1 MKRLAAGISLL
12 VPVAAGAV
20 RWLDLVNFCDL
31 TTGFVTL
38 GPVWARY
45 LCMALVLSLGV
56 LASFLAARRPSG
68 LVRRSMSLG
77 LLCLLAGGAF
87 AALAGVQL
95 AALLGGREA
104 DVLETAQT
112 VLYLLTALWLLLLGI
127 SRVAGS
133 TVAPSGSAWT
143 GILGTF
149 AFYLLTVRRF
159 CFNPSGIVRIVPAVQ
174 VFSALSAL
182 VLLQG
187 AVKAF
192 YLPHLP
198 VGRGLFF
205 RGYLAFFFCTC
216 LEAPQAVCLYL
227 GGQYTLAQ
235 LAEGLALGVIGLI
248 GLRCAALT
256 VGDEQ
261 PEQPKSQEQ
270 PEAAEEDPTR

>member
-1 MKRLAAGISLL
+1 MKRLTAGISLL

-31 TTGFVTL
+31 TTGFVLL

-45 LCMALVLSLGV
+45 LCMAMVLSLGV

-95 AALLGGREA
+95 AALLGGAEA

-143 GILGTF
+143 GIMGTF

-159 CFNPSGIVRIVPAVQ
+159 CFNPSGIVRIVPTVQ

-256 VGDEQ
+256 VGEEQ
-261 PEQPKSQEQ
+261 PEQQEQ
-270 PEAAEEDPTR
+270 PEAAEEEPTR

>member
-104 DVLETAQT
+104 DVLETTQT

-159 CFNPSGIVRIVPAVQ
+159 CFNPSGIVRIVPTVQ

-261 PEQPKSQEQ
+261 PEKPKSQEQ
-270 PEAAEEDPTR
+270 PEAAEELTR

>member
-1 MKRLAAGISLL
+1 MKRLTAGISLL

-31 TTGFVTL
+31 TTGFVLL

-45 LCMALVLSLGV
+45 LCMAMVLSLGV

-95 AALLGGREA
+95 AALMGGAEA

-133 TVAPSGSAWT
+133 AVAPSGSAWT

-159 CFNPSGIVRIVPAVQ
+159 CFNPSGIVRIVPTVQ

-256 VGDEQ
+256 VGEEQ
-261 PEQPKSQEQ
+261 SEQQEQ
-270 PEAAEEDPTR
+270 PEAAEEEPTR

>member
-1 MKRLAAGISLL
+1 MKRLTAGISLL

-20 RWLDLVNFCDL
+20 RWLDLLNFCDL
-31 TTGFVTL
+31 TTGFVLL

-45 LCMALVLSLGV
+45 LCMAMVLSLGV

-95 AALLGGREA
+95 AALLGGAEA

-159 CFNPSGIVRIVPAVQ
+159 CFNPSGIVRIVPTVQ

-256 VGDEQ
+256 VGEEQ
-261 PEQPKSQEQ
+261 SEQQEQ
-270 PEAAEEDPTR
+270 PEAAEEEPTR

>member
-1 MKRLAAGISLL
+1 MKRLTAGISLL

-31 TTGFVTL
+31 TTGFVLL

-45 LCMALVLSLGV
+45 LCMAMVLSLGV

-87 AALAGVQL
+87 AAMAGVQL
-95 AALLGGREA
+95 AALLGGAEA

-159 CFNPSGIVRIVPAVQ
+159 CFNPSGIVRIVPTVQ

-198 VGRGLFF
+198 IGRGLFF

-256 VGDEQ
+256 VGEEQ
-261 PEQPKSQEQ
+261 SEQQEQ
-270 PEAAEEDPTR
+270 PEAAEEEPTR

>member
-1 MKRLAAGISLL
+1 MKRLTAGISLL

-31 TTGFVTL
+31 TTGFVLL

-45 LCMALVLSLGV
+45 LCMAMVLSLGV

-95 AALLGGREA
+95 AALLGGAEA

-159 CFNPSGIVRIVPAVQ
+159 CFNPSGIVRIVPTVQ
-174 VFSALSAL
+174 VFSALSAM

-256 VGDEQ
+256 VGEEQ
-261 PEQPKSQEQ
+261 PEQQEQ
-270 PEAAEEDPTR
+270 PEAAEKEPTR

>member
-1 MKRLAAGISLL
+1 MKRLTAGISLL
-12 VPVAAGAV
+12 VPVAAGAG

-31 TTGFVTL
+31 TTGFVLL

-45 LCMALVLSLGV
+45 LCMAMVLSLGV

-95 AALLGGREA
+95 AALLGGAEA

-159 CFNPSGIVRIVPAVQ
+159 CFNPSGIVRIVPTVQ

-256 VGDEQ
+256 VGEEQ
-261 PEQPKSQEQ
+261 PEQQEQ
-270 PEAAEEDPTR
+270 PEAAEEEPTR

>member
-1 MKRLAAGISLL
+1 MKRLTAGISLL

-31 TTGFVTL
+31 TTGFVLL

-45 LCMALVLSLGV
+45 LCMAMVLSLGV

-95 AALLGGREA
+95 AALLGGAEA

-159 CFNPSGIVRIVPAVQ
+159 CFNPSGIVRIVPTVQ

-198 VGRGLFF
+198 IGRGLFF

-256 VGDEQ
+256 VGEEQ
-261 PEQPKSQEQ
+261 PEQQEQ
-270 PEAAEEDPTR
+270 PEAAEEEPTR

>member
-159 CFNPSGIVRIVPAVQ
+159 CFNPSGIVRIVPTVQ

-205 RGYLAFFFCTC
+205 RSYLAFFFCTC

-270 PEAAEEDPTR
+270 PEAAEELTR

>member
-1 MKRLAAGISLL
+1 MKRLTAGISLL

-31 TTGFVTL
+31 TTGFVLL

-45 LCMALVLSLGV
+45 LCMAMVLSLGV

-95 AALLGGREA
+95 AALLGGAEA

-112 VLYLLTALWLLLLGI
+112 VLYLLTALWLLLLGV

-159 CFNPSGIVRIVPAVQ
+159 CFNPSGIVRIVPTVQ

-256 VGDEQ
+256 VGEEQ
-261 PEQPKSQEQ
+261 SEQQEQ
-270 PEAAEEDPTR
+270 PEAAEEEPTR

>member
-1 MKRLAAGISLL
+1 MKRLTAGISLL

-31 TTGFVTL
+31 TTGFVLL

-45 LCMALVLSLGV
+45 LCMAMVLSLGV

-95 AALLGGREA
+95 EALLGGAEA

-159 CFNPSGIVRIVPAVQ
+159 CFNPSGIVRIVPTVQ

-198 VGRGLFF
+198 IGRGLFF

-256 VGDEQ
+256 VGEEQ
-261 PEQPKSQEQ
+261 PEQQEQ
-270 PEAAEEDPTR
+270 PEAAEEEPTR

>member
-1 MKRLAAGISLL
+1 MKRLTAGISLL

-31 TTGFVTL
+31 TTGFVLL

-45 LCMALVLSLGV
+45 LCMAMVLSLGV

-95 AALLGGREA
+95 AALLGGAEA

-159 CFNPSGIVRIVPAVQ
+159 CFNPSGIVRIVPTVQ

-216 LEAPQAVCLYL
+216 LAAPQAVCLYL

-256 VGDEQ
+256 VGEEQ
-261 PEQPKSQEQ
+261 PEQQEQ
-270 PEAAEEDPTR
+270 PEAAEEEPTR

>member
-1 MKRLAAGISLL
+1 MKRLTAGISLL

-31 TTGFVTL
+31 TTGFVLL

-45 LCMALVLSLGV
+45 LCMAMVLSLGV

-95 AALLGGREA
+95 AALLGGAEA

-159 CFNPSGIVRIVPAVQ
+159 CFNPSGIVRIVPTVQ
-174 VFSALSAL
+174 VFSALCAL

-256 VGDEQ
+256 VGEEQ
-261 PEQPKSQEQ
+261 PEQQEQ
-270 PEAAEEDPTR
+270 PEAAEEEPTR

>member
-1 MKRLAAGISLL
+1 MKRLTAGISLL

-31 TTGFVTL
+31 TTGFVLL

-45 LCMALVLSLGV
+45 LCMAMVLSLGV

-95 AALLGGREA
+95 AALLGGAEA

-159 CFNPSGIVRIVPAVQ
+159 CFNPSGIVRIVPTVQ

-198 VGRGLFF
+198 VGLGLFF

-256 VGDEQ
+256 VGEEQ
-261 PEQPKSQEQ
+261 PEQQEQ
-270 PEAAEEDPTR
+270 PEAAEEEPTR

>member
-1 MKRLAAGISLL
+1 MKRLTAGISLL

-31 TTGFVTL
+31 TTGFVLL

-45 LCMALVLSLGV
+45 LCMAMVLSLGV

-87 AALAGVQL
+87 AVLAGVQL
-95 AALLGGREA
+95 AALLGGAEA

-159 CFNPSGIVRIVPAVQ
+159 CFNPSGIVRIVPTVQ

-256 VGDEQ
+256 VGEEQ
-261 PEQPKSQEQ
+261 SEQQEQ
-270 PEAAEEDPTR
+270 PEAAEEEPTR

>member
-1 MKRLAAGISLL
+1 MKRLTAGISLL

-31 TTGFVTL
+31 TTGFVLL

-45 LCMALVLSLGV
+45 LCMAMVLSLGV

-95 AALLGGREA
+95 AALLGGAEA

-159 CFNPSGIVRIVPAVQ
+159 CFNPSGIVRIVPTVQ

-256 VGDEQ
+256 VGEEQ
-261 PEQPKSQEQ
+261 PEQREQ
-270 PEAAEEDPTR
+270 QEAAEEEPTR

>member
-1 MKRLAAGISLL
+1 MKRLTAGISLL

-31 TTGFVTL
+31 TTGFVLL

-45 LCMALVLSLGV
+45 LCMAMVLSLGV

-95 AALLGGREA
+95 AALLGGAEA

-159 CFNPSGIVRIVPAVQ
+159 CFNPSGIVRIVPTVQ

-256 VGDEQ
+256 VGEEQ
-261 PEQPKSQEQ
+261 PEQQEQ

>member
-1 MKRLAAGISLL
+1 MKRLTAGISLM

-31 TTGFVTL
+31 TTGFVLL

-45 LCMALVLSLGV
+45 LCMAMVLSLGV

-95 AALLGGREA
+95 AALLGGAEA

-159 CFNPSGIVRIVPAVQ
+159 CFNPSGIVRIVPTVQ

-256 VGDEQ
+256 VGEEQ
-261 PEQPKSQEQ
+261 SEQQEQ
-270 PEAAEEDPTR
+270 PEAAEEEPTR

>member
-1 MKRLAAGISLL
+1 MKRLTAGISLL

-31 TTGFVTL
+31 TTGFVLL

-45 LCMALVLSLGV
+45 LCMAMVLSLGV

-95 AALLGGREA
+95 AALLGGAEA

-159 CFNPSGIVRIVPAVQ
+159 CFNPSGIVRIVPTVQ

-198 VGRGLFF
+198 IGRGLFF

-248 GLRCAALT
+248 GLRCAVLT
-256 VGDEQ
+256 VGEEQ
-261 PEQPKSQEQ
+261 SEQQEQ
-270 PEAAEEDPTR
+270 PEAAEEEPTR

>member
-1 MKRLAAGISLL
+1 MKRLTAGISLL

-31 TTGFVTL
+31 TTGFVLL
-38 GPVWARY
+38 GPIWARY
-45 LCMALVLSLGV
+45 LCMAMVLSLGV

-95 AALLGGREA
+95 AALLGGAEA

-159 CFNPSGIVRIVPAVQ
+159 CFNPSGIVRIVPTVQ

-198 VGRGLFF
+198 IGRGLFF

-256 VGDEQ
+256 VGEEQ
-261 PEQPKSQEQ
+261 SEQQEQ
-270 PEAAEEDPTR
+270 PEAAEEEPTR

>member
-1 MKRLAAGISLL
+1 MKRLTAGISLL

-20 RWLDLVNFCDL
+20 RWLDLVIFCDL
-31 TTGFVTL
+31 TTGFVLL

-45 LCMALVLSLGV
+45 LCMAMVLSLGV

-95 AALLGGREA
+95 AALLGGVEA

-159 CFNPSGIVRIVPAVQ
+159 CFNPSGIVRIVPTVQ

-198 VGRGLFF
+198 IGRGLFF

-256 VGDEQ
+256 VGEEQ
-261 PEQPKSQEQ
+261 SEQQEQ
-270 PEAAEEDPTR
+270 PEAAEKEPTR

>member
-1 MKRLAAGISLL
+1 MKRLTAGISLL

-31 TTGFVTL
+31 TTGFVLL

-45 LCMALVLSLGV
+45 LCMAMVLSLGV

-95 AALLGGREA
+95 AALLGGAEA

-159 CFNPSGIVRIVPAVQ
+159 CFNPSGIVRIVPTVQ

-216 LEAPQAVCLYL
+216 LEAPQTVCLYL

-256 VGDEQ
+256 VGEEQ
-261 PEQPKSQEQ
+261 PEQQEQ
-270 PEAAEEDPTR
+270 PEAAEKEPTR

>member
-1 MKRLAAGISLL
+1 MKRLTAGISLL

-31 TTGFVTL
+31 TTGFVLL

-45 LCMALVLSLGV
+45 LCMAMVLSLGV

-95 AALLGGREA
+95 SALLGGAEA

-159 CFNPSGIVRIVPAVQ
+159 CFNPSGIVRIVPTVQ

-235 LAEGLALGVIGLI
+235 LSEGLALGVIGLI

-256 VGDEQ
+256 VGEEQ
-261 PEQPKSQEQ
+261 SEQQEQ
-270 PEAAEEDPTR
+270 PEAAEEEPTR

>member
-1 MKRLAAGISLL
+1 MKRLTAGISLL
-12 VPVAAGAV
+12 VPVAAGTV

-31 TTGFVTL
+31 TTGFVLL

-45 LCMALVLSLGV
+45 LCMAMVLSLGV
-56 LASFLAARRPSG
+56 LASFLEARRPSG

-95 AALLGGREA
+95 AALLGGAEA

-159 CFNPSGIVRIVPAVQ
+159 CFNPSGIVRIVPTVQ

-198 VGRGLFF
+198 IGRGLFF

-256 VGDEQ
+256 VGEEQ
-261 PEQPKSQEQ
+261 PEQQEQ
-270 PEAAEEDPTR
+270 PEAAEEEPTR

>member
-1 MKRLAAGISLL
+1 MKRLTAGISLL

-31 TTGFVTL
+31 TTGFVLL

-45 LCMALVLSLGV
+45 LCMAMVLSLGV

-95 AALLGGREA
+95 AALLGGAEA

-112 VLYLLTALWLLLLGI
+112 VLYLQTALWLLLLGI

-159 CFNPSGIVRIVPAVQ
+159 CFNPSGIVRIVPTVQ

-198 VGRGLFF
+198 IGRGLFF

-256 VGDEQ
+256 VGEEQ
-261 PEQPKSQEQ
+261 PEQQEQ
-270 PEAAEEDPTR
+270 PEAAEEEPTR

>member
-95 AALLGGREA
+95 AALMGGREA

-159 CFNPSGIVRIVPAVQ
+159 CFNPSGIVRIVPTVQ

-261 PEQPKSQEQ
+261 PEQLKSQEQ
-270 PEAAEEDPTR
+270 PEAAEELTR

>member
-1 MKRLAAGISLL
+1 MKRLTAGISLL

-31 TTGFVTL
+31 TTGFVLL

-45 LCMALVLSLGV
+45 LCMAMVLSLGV

-95 AALLGGREA
+95 AALLGGAEA

-159 CFNPSGIVRIVPAVQ
+159 CFNPSGIVRIVPTVQ
-174 VFSALSAL
+174 VFGALSAL
-182 VLLQG
+182 VLLPG

-198 VGRGLFF
+198 GGRGLFF

-256 VGDEQ
+256 VGEEQ
-261 PEQPKSQEQ
+261 SEQQEQ
-270 PEAAEEDPTR
+270 PEAAEEEPTR

>member
-1 MKRLAAGISLL
+1 MKRLTAGISLL

-31 TTGFVTL
+31 TTGFVLL

-45 LCMALVLSLGV
+45 LCMAMVLSLGV

-87 AALAGVQL
+87 AALAGVQM
-95 AALLGGREA
+95 AALLGGAEA

-159 CFNPSGIVRIVPAVQ
+159 CFNPSGIVRIVPTVQ

-198 VGRGLFF
+198 IGRGLFF
-205 RGYLAFFFCTC
+205 QGYLAFFFCTC

-256 VGDEQ
+256 VGEEQ
-261 PEQPKSQEQ
+261 PEQQEQ
-270 PEAAEEDPTR
+270 PEAAEEEPTR

>member
-1 MKRLAAGISLL
+1 MKRLTAGISLL

-20 RWLDLVNFCDL
+20 RWLDLVNFCAL
-31 TTGFVTL
+31 TTGFVLL

-45 LCMALVLSLGV
+45 LCMAMVLSRGV

-95 AALLGGREA
+95 AALLGGAEA

-112 VLYLLTALWLLLLGI
+112 VLYLLTALWRLLLGI

-133 TVAPSGSAWT
+133 TGAPSGSAGT
-143 GILGTF
+143 GSLGTF

-159 CFNPSGIVRIVPAVQ
+159 CFNPSGIVRIVPTVQ

-256 VGDEQ
+256 VGEEQ
-261 PEQPKSQEQ
+261 SEQQEQ
-270 PEAAEEDPTR
+270 PEAAEKEPTR

>member
-1 MKRLAAGISLL
+1 MKRLTAGISLL

-31 TTGFVTL
+31 TTGFVLL

-45 LCMALVLSLGV
+45 LCMAMVLSLGV

-95 AALLGGREA
+95 AALLGGAEA

-127 SRVAGS
+127 SRVVGS

-159 CFNPSGIVRIVPAVQ
+159 CFNPSGIVRIVPTVQ

-198 VGRGLFF
+198 IGRGLFF

-256 VGDEQ
+256 VGEEQ
-261 PEQPKSQEQ
+261 SEQQEQ
-270 PEAAEEDPTR
+270 SEAAEEEPTR

>member
-1 MKRLAAGISLL
+1 MKRLTAGISLL

-31 TTGFVTL
+31 TTGFVLL

-45 LCMALVLSLGV
+45 LCMAMVLSLGV

-95 AALLGGREA
+95 AALLGGAEA

-159 CFNPSGIVRIVPAVQ
+159 CFNPSGIVRIVPTVQ

-256 VGDEQ
+256 VGEEQ
-261 PEQPKSQEQ
+261 PEQQEQ
-270 PEAAEEDPTR
+270 PEAAEKDPTR

>member
-1 MKRLAAGISLL
+1 MKRLTAGISLL

-31 TTGFVTL
+31 TTGFVLL

-45 LCMALVLSLGV
+45 LCMAMVLSLGV

-95 AALLGGREA
+95 AALLGGAEA

-159 CFNPSGIVRIVPAVQ
+159 CFNPSGIVRIVPTVQ

-198 VGRGLFF
+198 IGRGLFF

-256 VGDEQ
+256 VGEEQ
-261 PEQPKSQEQ
+261 SEQQEP
-270 PEAAEEDPTR
+270 PEAAEEEPTR

>member
-1 MKRLAAGISLL
+1 MKRLTAGISLL

-31 TTGFVTL
+31 TTGFVLL

-45 LCMALVLSLGV
+45 LCMAMVLSLGV
-56 LASFLAARRPSG
+56 LASFLAARQPSG

-95 AALLGGREA
+95 AALLGGAEA

-159 CFNPSGIVRIVPAVQ
+159 CFNPSGIVRIVPTVQ

-198 VGRGLFF
+198 IGRGLFF

-256 VGDEQ
+256 VGEEQ
-261 PEQPKSQEQ
+261 PEQQEQ
-270 PEAAEEDPTR
+270 PEAAEEEPTR

>member
-1 MKRLAAGISLL
+1 MKRLTAGISLL

-31 TTGFVTL
+31 TTGFVLL
-38 GPVWARY
+38 GPIWARY
-45 LCMALVLSLGV
+45 LCMAMVLSLGV

-95 AALLGGREA
+95 AALLGGAEA

-159 CFNPSGIVRIVPAVQ
+159 CFNPSGIVRIVPTVQ

-256 VGDEQ
+256 VGEEQ
-261 PEQPKSQEQ
+261 SEQQEQ
-270 PEAAEEDPTR
+270 PEAAEEEPTR

>member
-95 AALLGGREA
+95 AALLGDREA

-159 CFNPSGIVRIVPAVQ
+159 CFNPSGIVRIVPTVQ

-198 VGRGLFF
+198 VGRGLFI

-270 PEAAEEDPTR
+270 PEAAEDLTR

>member
-1 MKRLAAGISLL
+1 MKRLTAGISLL

-31 TTGFVTL
+31 TTGFVLL
-38 GPVWARY
+38 GPVGARY
-45 LCMALVLSLGV
+45 LCMAMVLSLGV

-95 AALLGGREA
+95 AALLGGAEA

-159 CFNPSGIVRIVPAVQ
+159 CFNPSGIVRIVPTVQ

-198 VGRGLFF
+198 IGRGLFF

-256 VGDEQ
+256 VGEEQ
-261 PEQPKSQEQ
+261 SEQQEQ
-270 PEAAEEDPTR
+270 TEAAEEEPTR

>member
-1 MKRLAAGISLL
+1 MKRLTAGISLL

-31 TTGFVTL
+31 TTGFVLL

-45 LCMALVLSLGV
+45 LCMAMVLSLGV

-95 AALLGGREA
+95 AALLGGAEA

-159 CFNPSGIVRIVPAVQ
+159 CFNPSGIVRIVPTVQ

-235 LAEGLALGVIGLI
+235 MAEGLALGVIGLI

-256 VGDEQ
+256 VGEEQ
-261 PEQPKSQEQ
+261 PEQQEQ
-270 PEAAEEDPTR
+270 PEAAEEEPTR

>member
-1 MKRLAAGISLL
+1 MKRLTAGISLL

-31 TTGFVTL
+31 TTGFVLL

-45 LCMALVLSLGV
+45 LCMAMVLSLGV

-95 AALLGGREA
+95 AALLGGAEA

-112 VLYLLTALWLLLLGI
+112 VLYLQTALWLLLLGI

-159 CFNPSGIVRIVPAVQ
+159 CFNPSGIVRIVPTVQ

-256 VGDEQ
+256 VGEEQ
-261 PEQPKSQEQ
+261 SEQQEQ
-270 PEAAEEDPTR
+270 PEAAEEEPTR

>member
-1 MKRLAAGISLL
+1 MKRLTAGISLL

-31 TTGFVTL
+31 TTGFVLL

-45 LCMALVLSLGV
+45 LCMAMVLSLGV

-95 AALLGGREA
+95 AALLGGAEA

-159 CFNPSGIVRIVPAVQ
+159 CFNPSGIVRIVPTVQ

-235 LAEGLALGVIGLI
+235 LAEGLAFGVIGLI

-256 VGDEQ
+256 VGEEQ
-261 PEQPKSQEQ
+261 PEQQEQ
-270 PEAAEEDPTR
+270 PEAAEEEPTR